1 MKIAICPGSF
11 DPVTN
16 GHIDII
22 ERASKMADK
31 LIVAVLENSSK
42 QPAFSTG
49 ERVEL
54 LKKVTSH
61 IKNIEILCFS
71 GLLIDF
77 AKKSN
82 AKLIVKG
89 LRAVSD
95 FEYEFQM
102 SLINKE
108 LSSDIETVF
117 LTSAAKYMYL
127 SSSVVKEVAKNCGDI
142 SAFVPKEILKD
153 VVERLSGGLKN
164 GTI

>member
-42 QPAFSTG
+42 QPSFSTN

-54 LKKVTSH
+54 LKKSTTYL
-61 IKNIEILCFS
+61 KNIEIVSFS

-77 AKKSN
+77 AKKNN
-82 AKLIVKG
+82 ARLIVKG

-108 LSSDIETVF
+108 LSPDIETVF
-117 LTSAAKYMYL
+117 LTSAAKYMFL
-127 SSSVVKEVAKNCGDI
+127 SSSVIKEVAKNKGDI
-142 SAFVPKEILKD
+142 SAFVPKKILKD
-153 VVERLSGGLKN
+153 VVERLSK
-164 GTI
+164 